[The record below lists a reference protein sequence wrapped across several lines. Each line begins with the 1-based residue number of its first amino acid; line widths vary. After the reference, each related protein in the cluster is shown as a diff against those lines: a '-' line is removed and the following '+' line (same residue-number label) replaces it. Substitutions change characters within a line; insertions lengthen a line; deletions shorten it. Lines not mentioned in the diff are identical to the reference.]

1 VWKLILGY
9 LPADATKWESTMQKH
24 EQNYGEYI
32 QEFVQIKKSQQDHP
46 LSKKQDSQWNHYFK
60 DLELHEEIQKD
71 TQRTRSEMHIFV
83 SEAIDPPNIVSVF
96 RKQKKSILHYE
107 ILTRIL
113 FVFGKL
119 NPGIKY
125 VQGTAFI

>member
-1 VWKLILGY
+1 
-9 LPADATKWESTMQKH
+9 M
-24 EQNYGEYI
+24 
-32 QEFVQIKKSQQDHP
+32 
-46 LSKKQDSQWNHYFK
+46 
-60 DLELHEEIQKD
+60 ELHEEIQKD

-83 SEAIDPPNIVSVF
+83 SDVIDPPPIVSVF
-96 RKQKKSILHYE
+96 RKDKKSILHYE

-125 VQGTAFI
+125 VQGNDYIKE